1 MTMHLT
7 GHRRFAVAFLATTVV
22 AIAALPVA
30 SQTISPGPR
39 GAGSSGDSAKP
50 RADRTAGL
58 LRHLDADNDGKLS
71 LAEVDAFVTK
81 RFDRL
86 DTDHKGYV
94 TLDDFEA
101 RQHHALER
109 ATTDKRRASIEKS
122 LPRYEAAY
130 KVLNTAGNGHLTKDE
145 YLAASHAR
153 FTAADTDKDG
163 KLSLDELR
171 AAKGKAF

>member
-1 MTMHLT
+1 MTT
-7 GHRRFAVAFLATTVV
+7 HRRFAVAFLATAVV

-30 SQTISPGPR
+30 SQTVNPAPR
-39 GAGSSGDSAKP
+39 GDSVKP

-58 LRHLDADNDGKLS
+58 LRHLDTDKDGKVS

-86 DTDHKGYV
+86 DRDHKGYL
-94 TLDDFEA
+94 TLEDFEA
-101 RQHHALER
+101 RPHHALER
-109 ATTDKRRASIEKS
+109 ATTEKRRTAVEKS

-130 KVLNTAGNGHLTKDE
+130 KVLNKSGDGHLTKEE

-153 FTAADTDKDG
+153 FAAADTDKDG

-171 AAKGKAF
+171 AGKGKAF

>member
-1 MTMHLT
+1 LRAKNKNRTSTT
-7 GHRRFAVAFLATTVV
+7 GGNLDHASPLRRRVSRHRRRR
-22 AIAALPVA
+22 
-30 SQTISPGPR
+30 GR
-39 GAGSSGDSAKP
+39 GAS
-50 RADRTAGL
+50 RRLVDRIAGL
-58 LRHLDADNDGKLS
+58 LRHLDTDNDGKVS
-71 LAEVDAFVTK
+71 LAEVDVFITK

-86 DTDHKGYV
+86 DSDHKGYL

-109 ATTDKRRASIEKS
+109 ATTDKRRAAAEKS

-130 KVLNTAGNGHLTKDE
+130 KVLNKAGDGHLTKDE

-153 FTAADTDKDG
+153 FAAADTDKDG
-163 KLSLDELR
+163 MLSLDELR

>member
-1 MTMHLT
+1 MTT
-7 GHRRFAVAFLATTVV
+7 HRRFAVAFLATAVV
-22 AIAALPVA
+22 AVAALPVA
-30 SQTISPGPR
+30 SQTVDPGPH
-39 GAGSSGDSAKP
+39 GDAAKP
-50 RADRTAGL
+50 RVDRRAGL
-58 LRHLDADNDGKLS
+58 LRHLDTDNDGKVS
-71 LAEVDAFVTK
+71 LAEVDVFITK

-86 DTDHKGYV
+86 DSDHKGYL

-109 ATTDKRRASIEKS
+109 ATTDKRRAAAEKS

-130 KVLNTAGNGHLTKDE
+130 KVLNKAGDGHLTKDE

-153 FTAADTDKDG
+153 FAAADTDKDG
-163 KLSLDELR
+163 MLSLDELR